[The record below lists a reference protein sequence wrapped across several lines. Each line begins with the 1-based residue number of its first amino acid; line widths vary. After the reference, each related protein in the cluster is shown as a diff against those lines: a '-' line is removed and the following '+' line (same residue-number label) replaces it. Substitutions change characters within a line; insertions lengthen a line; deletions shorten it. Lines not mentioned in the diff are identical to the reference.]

1 MKSFRAALW
10 AEWLKARRSR
20 VTLLTS
26 AGFGLLPLVGGLF
39 MIILKDPE
47 QARSLG
53 LLGAKARLTA
63 GTADWPAFLTFL
75 TLGTSVAGPM
85 LHAIIAAWV
94 FGREF
99 SDHTAK
105 EFLALPT
112 SRATVI
118 AAKFVLLLLWTLLLS
133 VLVFAFGLAIGWA
146 VDIPGWSVELAV
158 TSFAAVM
165 GSCLLALM
173 LLPWVAFIASAGRGY
188 LPPIGWAFLT
198 LALAQIA
205 AILGLGD
212 WFPWAIPALFSGSL
226 GPRADHLALHSYVA
240 QSITL
245 LAGLSATF
253 AWWQTADQSR

>member
-1 MKSFRAALW
+1 
-10 AEWLKARRSR
+10 
-20 VTLLTS
+20 
-26 AGFGLLPLVGGLF
+26 
-39 MIILKDPE
+39 
-47 QARSLG
+47 
-53 LLGAKARLTA
+53 
-63 GTADWPAFLTFL
+63 
-75 TLGTSVAGPM
+75 
-85 LHAIIAAWV
+85 
-94 FGREF
+94 
-99 SDHTAK
+99 
-105 EFLALPT
+105 
-112 SRATVI
+112 
-118 AAKFVLLLLWTLLLS
+118 
-133 VLVFAFGLAIGWA
+133 
-146 VDIPGWSVELAV
+146 
-158 TSFAAVM
+158 
-165 GSCLLALM
+165 M